1 MSTVMIVEDELD
13 IAEALAAILE
23 TAGFRVLKAA
33 NGQDALDLLHNG
45 ERPAVTLLDLMMP
58 IMSGWEFLA
67 ELEGDPSLADLP
79 VVVLSA
85 TAYSKDLAGRT
96 FLRKPIDMHHL
107 VNVVRDHAGGRS
119 SDN

>member
-23 TAGFRVLKAA
+23 TAGFRVIKAA
-33 NGQDALDLLHNG
+33 NGQDALDLLSRG
-45 ERPAVTLLDLMMP
+45 ERPSVTLLDLMMP
-58 IMSGWEFLA
+58 VMSGWEFLA
-67 ELEGDPSLADLP
+67 ELEGDPNLVDLP

-85 TAYSKDLAGRT
+85 TAYSKDLMGRT

-107 VNVVRDHAGGRS
+107 VSVVRDHADGKAS
-119 SDN
+119 NS

>member
-1 MSTVMIVEDELD
+1 MIVEDELD

-23 TAGFRVLKAA
+23 TAGFRVIKAN
-33 NGQDALDLLHNG
+33 NGKDALGLLQNG

-67 ELEGDPSLADLP
+67 ELEADPKLADLQ

-85 TAYSKDLAGRT
+85 AGYSKDLAGRT
-96 FLRKPIDMHHL
+96 FLRKPIDMNHL
-107 VNVVRDHAGGRS
+107 VNVVRDHADGRAS
-119 SDN
+119 SN